1 MNELVVKRASIFAL
15 ILGAT
20 IGLASLI
27 PALIGLGLF
36 LLSILVA
43 PIVIIFMNKDE
54 KHLGILNNEQGAIL
68 GGFIGF
74 FSTIGFFAAFSP
86 MVCIL
91 HLIFKTY
98 YSYTIPDMLNTAS
111 WLFFVIVFTVSFI
124 FALTNAASG
133 MGMIYLLN
141 KIEKKPQR
149 NDAQLDIEIND

>member
-27 PALIGLGLF
+27 PTLIGLGLF
-36 LLSILVA
+36 LLSLLVA
-43 PIVIIFMNKDE
+43 PIVMIFMSKDE

-91 HLIFKTY
+91 HLIFKNY

-111 WLFFVIVFTVSFI
+111 WLFFVIVFMVAFI

-133 MGMIYLLN
+133 MGIIYLMN
-141 KIEKKPQR
+141 KINKNPQED
-149 NDAQLDIEIND
+149 NAQLNIEIDD